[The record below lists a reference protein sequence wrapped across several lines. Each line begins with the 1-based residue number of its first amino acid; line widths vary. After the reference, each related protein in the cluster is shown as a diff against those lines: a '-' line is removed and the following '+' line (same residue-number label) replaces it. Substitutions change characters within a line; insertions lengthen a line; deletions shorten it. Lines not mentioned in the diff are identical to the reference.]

1 MTAARILIVDGEPK
15 SLSLLREVLS
25 SAGYS
30 PLTAARGEQ
39 AVGMAAVE
47 QPALLILDVVLPG
60 EIDGCE
66 VIRRVREFSDLP
78 IILLTTQAGSED
90 VLRGFE
96 AGCDDYI
103 TKPYDPRILL
113 ARVHAL
119 LKRSARQPQ
128 APAAINC
135 GPLVIDHA
143 AQKVTLDG
151 LEIYLTETEYNLLLE
166 FARNRNRVLTHEH
179 LLKAVWG
186 AEFCSEVA
194 YLRSYVHMLR
204 QKIERD
210 SSNPRFI
217 ISRPGIGYMFVAA
230 QGNSPEE

>member
-15 SLSLLREVLS
+15 SLTLLREVLS
-25 SAGYS
+25 SADYA

-47 QPALLILDVVLPG
+47 QPALLILDMTLPG
-60 EIDGCE
+60 DIDGCE
-66 VIRRVREFSDLP
+66 VIRRVRGFSDLP
-78 IILLTTQAGSED
+78 IILLTAEAGSED
-90 VLRGFE
+90 VLRGVE

-113 ARVHAL
+113 ARVRAL
-119 LKRSARQPQ
+119 LRRGARQPQ
-128 APAAINC
+128 ASAAIHC

-143 AQKVTLDG
+143 AQQVTLAG
-151 LEIYLTETEYNLLLE
+151 VEIYLTETEYNLLLE

-179 LLKAVWG
+179 LLKSVWG
-186 AEFCSEVA
+186 AAFCSEVA

-204 QKIERD
+204 QKIEQD
-210 SSNPRFI
+210 PSKPRFI
-217 ISRPGIGYMFVAA
+217 ISRPGIGYMFVAT
-230 QGNSPEE
+230 QGDSPEE

>member
-25 SAGYS
+25 SAGYT

-47 QPALLILDVVLPG
+47 QPVLLILDVVLPG

-113 ARVHAL
+113 ARVRAL
-119 LKRSARQPQ
+119 LRRCARQSL
-128 APAAINC
+128 ASAALNC
-135 GPLVIDHA
+135 GPLMIEPS

-151 LEIYLTETEYNLLLE
+151 LEVYLTETEYNLLLE

-186 AEFCSEVA
+186 VGFSSEVT

-204 QKIERD
+204 HKVEHD
-210 SSNPRFI
+210 PSKPRFI
-217 ISRPGIGYMFVAA
+217 ISRPGIGYMFVAPDSD
-230 QGNSPEE
+230 SPEE

>member
-30 PLTAARGEQ
+30 LLTATKGEQ
-39 AVGMAAVE
+39 AIGLAAVE
-47 QPALLILDVVLPG
+47 QPALLILDTVLPG

-78 IILLTTQAGSED
+78 VLFLSAQAGSAD

-113 ARVHAL
+113 ARVRAL
-119 LKRSARQPQ
+119 LKRSARLSL
-128 APAAINC
+128 APSELNCAPLAID
-135 GPLVIDHA
+135 LS
-143 AQKVTLDG
+143 AQRVTLDG

-166 FARNRNRVLTHEH
+166 LARNRNRVLTHEH
-179 LLKAVWG
+179 LLKTVWG
-186 AEFCSEVA
+186 AGFSSEVT
-194 YLRSYVHMLR
+194 YLRSYIHMLR
-204 QKIERD
+204 QKIEHD
-210 SSNPRFI
+210 PSKPRFI
-217 ISRPGIGYMFVAA
+217 ISRPGIGYMFVTPHSD
-230 QGNSPEE
+230 SPEE